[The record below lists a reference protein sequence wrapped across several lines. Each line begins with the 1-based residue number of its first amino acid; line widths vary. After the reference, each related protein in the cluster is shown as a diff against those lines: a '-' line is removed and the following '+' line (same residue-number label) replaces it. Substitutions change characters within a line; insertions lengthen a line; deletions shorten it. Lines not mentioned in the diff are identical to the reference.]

1 MARLARRLALP
12 GSGTVSRSN
21 ANRWLWLPL
30 AAGRRLGYVAIACLA
45 LMLSAA
51 AGRPRIDLEGTWDFY
66 PDVGDAA
73 LAGLTAPPQKISVP
87 GAWQTQGYGP
97 PGGVIP
103 SSVIGSD
110 LSPADYLR
118 HNLAARCLYAR
129 EVEVPAAWHGNRVFL
144 CVRRVYRYA
153 DVTVNGRRLGEH
165 EGFCSPFEFDVTDA
179 IRGGERNQLVVG
191 VDNRPRPGRDTVG
204 TANYFGNWG
213 GFGGAVYLEARP
225 PVRLADVFAIPRVAE
240 SRVLLRIE
248 LAADGRTS
256 LDGLRIEAE
265 VALTNAAGTA
275 GVPPPSPTG
284 GVDVP
289 PALFPASN
297 SSPDADTALSA
308 PATLDL
314 PVDLPDARLWTPET
328 PSLYVARVR
337 LLRGTQSLDELSVR
351 FGMREITAQ
360 GRRLFL
366 NGKPLYLSGYGD
378 DATEPLTGMLPNDKA
393 VYRHRLQL
401 MRSLGFNFVRHHSCI
416 PHDEYFDAADEVGM
430 LVQPEAGMAY
440 VKYWPKAHV
449 LFAREW
455 PQIVRAFRNHPCI
468 WAWCMGNELFLNDL
482 PEDDTNA
489 HAIALDPAR
498 PLASGPLR
506 TVAVEDNGVFGPPG
520 QFPTQSFKQLN
531 YYRDVEV
538 EVDDEHHRLLG
549 RASTSQVFRDG
560 PHELGLKF
568 TSSRDGR
575 VTRIRYLRLAEEQGS
590 HVGRL
595 WDAGGRELARVGF
608 TNETASGWQEAILAE
623 PAPLRANAVYVVS
636 VNANTAYAATSSGGA
651 DFSRQD
657 AIAIV
662 AEAYRQAKVLDPTR
676 LVHASDGG
684 TPQEFSDVYSA
695 GGAERYGP
703 KPFLLHEYGTYT
715 CSLPDFSLIPRL
727 NGIIRPLTYER
738 AERYVR
744 ERHLETVYPRLRRSS
759 LLMRAEAQK
768 HYLEAAKAGSGNN
781 GFSFWLGIDFPDS
794 PEGCWDEGILN
805 QLWEPKP
812 YLTNGLPDMAGPTV
826 LLCEVGLEAR
836 SYYNDTA
843 KAVGLRLWHYGQHPI
858 RDARLSWRVI
868 EAGHVIQQGSRDGLT
883 CEPGEAVPAGEVLL
897 ASPPGS
903 MPRFARLE
911 VELQQGMQ
919 RITGNQWGFC
929 GYPRGTREAPR
940 PGVYSEAGALPG
952 ALNLSTNSPFPS
964 DLRLLITPELR
975 RARHAAL
982 LRGGNCAVLLLG
994 TGGFKET
1001 RTGYFLNQ
1009 FGSAFGGIIEDHPVF
1024 ASLPHDGWLHPNLY
1038 QLIAGGRLLDAES
1051 MPAPLRDG
1059 AVVWGLKLTAWISP
1073 GKDLNRALQWT
1084 EVVTGDRLHLVLCS
1098 LDLLSD
1104 RPESRYV
1111 LERTLDYLLTEPPSP
1126 IARPAVLAD
1135 LDPLLK

>member
-1 MARLARRLALP
+1 MP
-12 GSGTVSRSN
+12 TGTS
-21 ANRWLWLPL
+21 
-30 AAGRRLGYVAIACLA
+30 RRLGCAAVVCLTLILSVAAD
-45 LMLSAA
+45 
-51 AGRPRIDLEGTWDFY
+51 RPRIDLAGTWDFY

-73 LAGLTAPPQKISVP
+73 LAGLTAPPQKITVP

-118 HNLAARCLYAR
+118 HNLTARCLYVR
-129 EVEVPAAWHGNRVFL
+129 ELEVPAAWDGSRVCL

-153 DVTVNGRRLGEH
+153 DVTVNGRRVGEH
-165 EGFCSPFEFDVTDA
+165 EGFCSPFELDVTDA

-191 VDNRPRPGRDTVG
+191 VDNRPRSGRDTVG

-248 LAADGRTS
+248 LAAEGGTS
-256 LDGLRIEAE
+256 RDGLRIEAV
-265 VALTNAAGTA
+265 VALTNAMGTA
-275 GVPPPSPTG
+275 EVLPPSHTG

-289 PALFPASN
+289 PALLPASN
-297 SSPDADTALSA
+297 PSPNAATAPSA
-308 PATLDL
+308 QATLDL

-337 LLRGTQSLDELSVR
+337 LLRGAQSLDELSVR
-351 FGMREITAQ
+351 FGMREITAE

-378 DATEPLTGMLPNDKA
+378 DATEPLTGMLPNDRA
-393 VYRHRLQL
+393 LYRQRLQL
-401 MRSLGFNFVRHHSCI
+401 MRSLGFNFVRHHSCT

-440 VKYWPKAHV
+440 VKYWPKAHA

-455 PQIVRAFRNHPCI
+455 PQIVRAFRNHPSI
-468 WAWCMGNELFLNDL
+468 WAWCMGNELFLGDL
-482 PEDDTNA
+482 PER
-489 HAIALDPAR
+489 DPN
-498 PLASGPLR
+498 S
-506 TVAVEDNGVFGPPG
+506 
-520 QFPTQSFKQLN
+520 
-531 YYRDVEV
+531 
-538 EVDDEHHRLLG
+538 
-549 RASTSQVFRDG
+549 
-560 PHELGLKF
+560 
-568 TSSRDGR
+568 
-575 VTRIRYLRLAEEQGS
+575 
-590 HVGRL
+590 
-595 WDAGGRELARVGF
+595 
-608 TNETASGWQEAILAE
+608 
-623 PAPLRANAVYVVS
+623 
-636 VNANTAYAATSSGGA
+636 
-651 DFSRQD
+651 FSRQD
-657 AIAIV
+657 ALAVV
-662 AEAYRQAKVLDPTR
+662 AAAYQQAKALDPTR

-684 TPQEFSDVYSA
+684 TPQAHSDVYSA

-703 KPFLLHEYGTYT
+703 KPFLLHEYGAYACT
-715 CSLPDFSLIPRL
+715 LPDFSLIPRL
-727 NGIIRPLTYER
+727 NGIIRPVTYER
-738 AERYVR
+738 AEQYVR
-744 ERHLETVYPRLRRSS
+744 DHRLEAVYPRLRRSS

-768 HYLEAAKAGSGNN
+768 HYVEAAKLGDGNR
-781 GFSFWLGIDFPDS
+781 GFSFWLGVDFPDS

-812 YLTNGLPDMAGPTV
+812 YLTNGLPDIAGATV
-826 LLCEVGLEAR
+826 LLCDLGLEAR

-843 KAVGLRLWHYGQHPI
+843 KPVGLRLWHYGQIPI
-858 RDARLSWRVI
+858 RDARLTWRVV
-868 EAGHVIQQGSRDGLT
+868 EAGQVLQQGGRDGLA
-883 CEPGEAVPAGEVLL
+883 CEPGETVPAGEVRL
-897 ASPPGS
+897 APQPGPV
-903 MPRFARLE
+903 PRFARLE
-911 VELQQGMQ
+911 VELRHGRQ

-952 ALNLSTNSPFPS
+952 ALNLSTNSPLPP

-1001 RTGYFLNQ
+1001 HAGYFLNQ

-1024 ASLPHDGWLHPNLY
+1024 ASVPHDGWLHPNLY
-1038 QLIAGGRLLDAES
+1038 QLVAGGHLLDAES

-1073 GKDLNRALQWT
+1073 VKDLNRALHWT
-1084 EVVTGDRLHLVLCS
+1084 EMVTGDRLHLVLCS
-1098 LDLLSD
+1098 LDLLGD
-1104 RPESRYV
+1104 RPECRYV
-1111 LERTLDYLLTEPPSP
+1111 LERTLDYLSTGPPSP
-1126 IARPAVLAD
+1126 IARPAALAD